1 MSISVLEVH
10 PAGNRER
17 RLNGGGV
24 IGRADGCDI
33 HLDDPFVSR
42 RHARVISCDVGT
54 AIEDLGS
61 ANGIYVN
68 GQLSPGITPLRP
80 GDVVQMG
87 GTVWLVQDL

>member
-1 MSISVLEVH
+1 MPISVLEVH

-24 IGRADGCDI
+24 IGRADGCDV

-42 RHARVISCDVGT
+42 RHARVISSDVGT

-61 ANGIYVN
+61 SNGIYVN
-68 GQLSPGITPLRP
+68 GCRSTGITPLHP
-80 GDVVQMG
+80 GDVVQIG
-87 GTVWLVQDL
+87 GTVWLIQDL